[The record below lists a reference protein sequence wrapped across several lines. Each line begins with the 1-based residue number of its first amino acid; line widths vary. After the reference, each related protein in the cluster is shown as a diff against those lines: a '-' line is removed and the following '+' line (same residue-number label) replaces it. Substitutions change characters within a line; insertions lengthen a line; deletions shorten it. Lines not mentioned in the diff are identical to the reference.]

1 MSFIDVESLL
11 APVDADRVCGTELD
25 YDADYLTLERSVEGQ
40 PERQYG
46 DTVIPAE
53 GPDWSLVLRQA
64 SSLLG
69 RSKDFRLT
77 VFIAR
82 ALTRK
87 HGLIG
92 AAEGLKL
99 TLELALRHWSEAYP
113 ALMVDGEDDP
123 LPRGN
128 ALSSLTAAGGLLGDL
143 RATALPTRQ
152 IGSLE
157 LGILEKVAAGRDTT
171 GSAPIARHQI
181 EPLLQEE
188 IGHGNPHL
196 AALLELRATAHA
208 LDRFCREQMGASE
221 APDLHALTAWLDL
234 VFPPHLQRKAAGG
247 DAAAATD
254 DAETPTEDNMSA
266 AAPAG
271 AALGGGV
278 PRRALTRQDAVQ
290 MLDAVCKFLEET
302 EPANP
307 APLLIRRAR
316 GLIGMDFLQILR
328 ELAPDG
334 LAQAELLAGT
344 NRS

>member
-11 APVDADRVCGTELD
+11 APVDAERVCGTELD

-46 DTVIPAE
+46 NTVIPAE

-64 SSLLG
+64 SALLG

-87 HGLIG
+87 NGLAG
-92 AAEGLKL
+92 AAEGMKL
-99 TLELALRHWSEAYP
+99 ILELAQRHWSEAYP
-113 ALMVDGEDDP
+113 ALTVDGEDDP

-128 ALSSLTAAGGLLGDL
+128 ALSGLIAVEGLLGDL

-152 IGSLE
+152 MGSLE
-157 LGILEKVAAGRDTT
+157 LGILEKVATGRDTA

-188 IGHGNPHL
+188 IGAGNPHL
-196 AALLELRATAHA
+196 TALLELRATTHE
-208 LDRFCREQMGASE
+208 LDRLCREQMGASE
-221 APDLHALTAWLDL
+221 APDLQSLTAWIDQ
-234 VFPPHLQRKAAGG
+234 VYPAHLQRKAAGG
-247 DAAAATD
+247 DAL
-254 DAETPTEDNMSA
+254 SA
-266 AAPAG
+266 ADG
-271 AALGGGV
+271 DGGGPTQDDVPTTAVADASGV

>member
-11 APVDADRVCGTELD
+11 APIDAERACGTELD

-87 HGLIG
+87 HGLPG
-92 AAEGLKL
+92 AAEGLRL
-99 TLELALRHWSEAYP
+99 TLELALRHWTEAFP
-113 ALMVDGEDDP
+113 SLTVDGEDDP

-128 ALSSLTAAGGLLGDL
+128 ALSSLTASGGLLGDL
-143 RATALPTRQ
+143 RAAALPTRQ
-152 IGSLE
+152 MGALD
-157 LGILEKVAAGRDTT
+157 LGILEKVAAGRDAA

-181 EPLLQEE
+181 EPLLLEE

-196 AALLELRATAHA
+196 AALLELRATAHE
-208 LDRFCREQMGASE
+208 LDHLCREQMGASE
-221 APDLHALTAWLDL
+221 APDLQSLTAWIDQ
-234 VFPPHLQRKAAGG
+234 VYPPHLQRRAAGG
-247 DAAAATD
+247 DAADDNATPAAD
-254 DAETPTEDNMSA
+254 DASA
-266 AAPAG
+266 ASSAG
-271 AALGGGV
+271 AVAGGL

>member
-11 APVDADRVCGTELD
+11 APVDATRVCGVELD
-25 YDADYLTLERSVEGQ
+25 YDADYLALERSVEGQ

-64 SSLLG
+64 SQLLG

-77 VFIAR
+77 AFVAR

-87 HGLIG
+87 HGLSG
-92 AAEGLKL
+92 AVEGLQL
-99 TLELALRHWSEAYP
+99 SLELAQRHWDDAHP
-113 ALMVDGEDDP
+113 LVRVDGEDDP
-123 LPRGN
+123 LPRSN
-128 ALSSLTAAGGLLGDL
+128 ALSSLVAGEGLLGDL

-152 IGSLE
+152 LGALE
-157 LGILEKVAAGRDTT
+157 LGVLERVAANRDN

-188 IGHGNPHL
+188 IGAGNPHL
-196 AALLELRATAHA
+196 AALLQLRATAQE
-208 LDRFCREQMGASE
+208 LDRLCRERIGVSE
-221 APDLHALTAWLDL
+221 APELSALIAWIDLI
-234 VFPPHLQRKAAGG
+234 FPAHLQRKAAGG
-247 DAAAATD
+247 DASAANEAEGD
-254 DAETPTEDNMSA
+254 DAFADEAPSVEHGSA
-266 AAPAG
+266 A
-271 AALGGGV
+271 
-278 PRRALTRQDAVQ
+278 PRRALTRQDAVK
-290 MLDAVCKFLEET
+290 MLDAVCEFLEAT

>member
-53 GPDWSLVLRQA
+53 GPDWSLVLRQS

-99 TLELALRHWSEAYP
+99 TLELALRHWAEAYP
-113 ALMVDGEDDP
+113 AITVDGEDDP

-128 ALSSLTAAGGLLGDL
+128 ALSSLIAPGGLLGDL

-152 IGSLE
+152 MGTLE
-157 LGILEKVAAGRDTT
+157 LGILEKVAAGRDVA

-181 EPLLQEE
+181 EPLLLEE
-188 IGHGNPHL
+188 IGSGNPHL
-196 AALLELRATAHA
+196 AALLELRATTHE
-208 LDRFCREQMGASE
+208 LDRLCREQMGASE
-221 APDLHALTAWLDL
+221 APDLQSLTAWIDQ
-234 VFPPHLQRKAAGG
+234 VYPPHLQRRAAGG
-247 DAAAATD
+247 DASTSTD
-254 DAETPTEDNMSA
+254 DTAMPEADDTSA
-266 AAPAG
+266 ASSAG
-271 AALGGGV
+271 AAAGGV

>member
-11 APVDADRVCGTELD
+11 APLDADGACGVELD
-25 YDADYLTLERSVEGQ
+25 YDGEFLALERSIEGQ

-53 GPDWSLVLRQA
+53 GPDWALVQRQA
-64 SSLLG
+64 VNLLG

-77 VFIAR
+77 VFVTR
-82 ALTRK
+82 ALARK
-87 HGLIG
+87 HGLSG
-92 AAEGLKL
+92 AVQGLTL
-99 TLELALRHWSEAYP
+99 TLELARRHWDEAFP
-113 ALMVDGEDDP
+113 ALQVDGEYDP

-128 ALSSLTAAGGLLGDL
+128 ALSSLAAAEGFIGDL
-143 RATALPTRQ
+143 RATPLPTRQ
-152 IGSLE
+152 
-157 LGILEKVAAGRDTT
+157 LGTMEWGVIEKVAANRDTS

-181 EPLLQEE
+181 EPLLLEE
-188 IGHGNPHL
+188 IGAGNPHL
-196 AALLELRATAHA
+196 TALLELRALVRE
-208 LDRFCREQMGASE
+208 LDTLCRDRLGPSE
-221 APDLHALTAWLDL
+221 APDLPELLNWIDL
-234 VFPPHLQRKAAGG
+234 VFPAHLQRKAAAGNGADDADAGDEAAFDGG
-247 DAAAATD
+247 STVAAAG
-254 DAETPTEDNMSA
+254 SA
-266 AAPAG
+266 
-271 AALGGGV
+271 GGV
-278 PRRALTRQDAVQ
+278 PQRALTRQDAVR
-290 MLDAVCKFLEET
+290 MLDAVCEFLEST

>member
-11 APVDADRVCGTELD
+11 APVDADRVCGAELD
-25 YDADYLTLERSVEGQ
+25 YDADYLALERSIEGQ

-64 SSLLG
+64 GQLLG

-77 VFIAR
+77 TFVAR

-87 HGLIG
+87 HGLAG
-92 AAEGLKL
+92 AVQGLQL
-99 TLELALRHWSEAYP
+99 SLELARRHWDEAYP
-113 ALMVDGEDDP
+113 LVRVDGEDDP
-123 LPRGN
+123 LPRSN
-128 ALSSLTAAGGLLGDL
+128 ALSSLAAAEGLLGDL

-152 IGSLE
+152 LGALE
-157 LGILEKVAAGRDTT
+157 LGVLERVAANRDT

-188 IGHGNPHL
+188 IGAGNPHL
-196 AALLELRATAHA
+196 AALLQLRATAQE
-208 LDRFCREQMGASE
+208 LDQLCRERIGANE
-221 APDLHALTAWLDL
+221 APDLPALIAWVDL
-234 VFPPHLQRKAAGG
+234 VFPAHLQRKAAGG
-247 DAAAATD
+247 DAAAPADDETSDASVD
-254 DAETPTEDNMSA
+254 DASSTEQGS
-266 AAPAG
+266 
-271 AALGGGV
+271 GV
-278 PRRALTRQDAVQ
+278 PRRALTRQDAVR
-290 MLDAVCKFLEET
+290 MLDAVCEFLEAT

-344 NRS
+344 NRN

>member
-11 APVDADRVCGTELD
+11 APVDAERVCGIELD

-87 HGLIG
+87 HGLPG
-92 AAEGLKL
+92 AAEGLRL
-99 TLELALRHWSEAYP
+99 TLELALRHWAEAYP
-113 ALMVDGEDDP
+113 ALTVDGEDDP

-152 IGSLE
+152 MGALE

-181 EPLLQEE
+181 EPLLVEE
-188 IGHGNPHL
+188 ISGGNPHL
-196 AALLELRATAHA
+196 TALLELRATTHE

-221 APDLHALTAWLDL
+221 APDLQSLTAWIDQ
-234 VFPPHLQRKAAGG
+234 VYPPHLQRRAAGG
-247 DAAAATD
+247 DAATAAD
-254 DAETPTEDNMSA
+254 DTEAPAADDMSA
-266 AAPAG
+266 LPSTG
-271 AALGGGV
+271 AAAGGV

-344 NRS
+344 NRN

>member
-64 SSLLG
+64 STLLG

-92 AAEGLKL
+92 AVEGLRL
-99 TLELALRHWSEAYP
+99 TLELALRHWAEAFP
-113 ALMVDGEDDP
+113 ALTVDGENDP

-143 RATALPTRQ
+143 RATGLPTRQ
-152 IGSLE
+152 IGSLD
-157 LGILEKVAAGRDTT
+157 LGTLEKVAAGRDTT

-181 EPLLQEE
+181 EPLLLEE
-188 IGHGNPHL
+188 ISHGNPHL
-196 AALLELRATAHA
+196 TALLELRATADE
-208 LDRFCREQMGASE
+208 LDRLCREQMGASE
-221 APDLHALTAWLDL
+221 APDLNALTAWIDL
-234 VFPPHLQRKAAGG
+234 IFPAHLQRKAGGG
-247 DAAAATD
+247 DAAGATHATHTSSAD
-254 DAETPTEDNMSA
+254 DSYAESSASA
-266 AAPAG
+266 AA
-271 AALGGGV
+271 GGGI